1 MQRTAKE
8 CEIRWLG
15 ELHPDFNDA
24 QWTQSE
30 IAKVRQLVAGAREG
44 EVDWVDVA
52 EKLGVRGGLQPSSNL
67 TLRSILL
74 RF

>member
-1 MQRTAKE
+1 MRASQVSSASPTGHRTAKE

-15 ELHPDFNDA
+15 ELHPDFSDA

-30 IAKVRQLVAGAREG
+30 IAKVKQLVAGAREG

-52 EKLGVRGGLQPSSNL
+52 KKLGVSRC
-67 TLRSILL
+67 T
-74 RF
+74 F